1 VSWQYGGEGEE
12 VTVFLQ
18 VAVSLYTLL
27 LANATHGSRSHNR
40 RRPVKRK
47 PLKHDDHKQA
57 HDRRQPM
64 STAVFQQHDDHEQ
77 AHDRRQPMSTA
88 VFQQLIVTFNQ
99 VNVLAFPCAFYI
111 ALYVT

>member
-1 VSWQYGGEGEE
+1 MSWQYGGEGEE

-47 PLKHDDHKQA
+47 PLKHHDHK
-57 HDRRQPM
+57 
-64 STAVFQQHDDHEQ
+64 Q